1 MLNIWMLD
9 QVQNKIKQDKE
20 LLICFHFM
28 ENNNLNII

>member
-20 LLICFHFM
+20 LICFHFM